1 VNIMLQLRPTFSESW
16 YRVVNLKA
24 RLRPSAQISRQ
35 YYRGERWYVV
45 RDPAGNQYHRLSDAA
60 YRFVGLLDGS
70 RTVGEAW
77 DLVGGQLDD
86 EAPTQPEVIQILSQ
100 LHSANLLESDM
111 TADSNVLLRRHKM
124 QMKRKFQGR
133 LMNIL
138 FPRIPLWDPDRT
150 LKRWLPVARVVMSP
164 IGAIVWLIVVIAAT
178 VLMIPRWP
186 EFMMDYQDAL
196 SIGTNPEKA
205 FYLFA
210 MFWILK
216 FFHEMGHAFAARRFG
231 GEVHEMGIMFL
242 VFIPTPYVD
251 ASSAWAF
258 PSRWHRMFVGA
269 GGMIVEL
276 FLAGIAAFVYI
287 ATKPGVPVMG
297 LPLRELMTD
306 AIMIAGF
313 TTVIFNANPLL
324 RYDGYYMLSDWLEIP
339 NLQQKSKDYLL
350 GLIKR
355 HVFRIKSQQPLPP
368 VGQRLWLFFY
378 GIASTIYRVF
388 VGLMIILLVA
398 WQVPVL
404 GVLMA
409 LGGLITWLV
418 VPVVK
423 TFKYLALEPELHR
436 KRGRAAAFTI
446 AVVVLAFVIIG
457 RIRFP
462 VHVDANGVLA
472 PQNQA
477 VLNVQ
482 QGGFVTNVRALD
494 GQWVK
499 AGDVLVELQDQEL
512 DAMVKK
518 VNAQLGAQQQQW
530 QMLKNTGRISEAD
543 VAAVDIDTFKTH
555 LKELK
560 DRKDQLT
567 VRAPL
572 DGQVVGPDLKFLKG
586 SFVER
591 GKELCRVETNDK
603 LVVRSIITQAEIALA
618 SRVRQKSGEY
628 ALSKDPE
635 IRLVSD
641 QQKTLKGG
649 RQVVLIPGSQ
659 KQLPSPSLTVAGG
672 GDITPDRR
680 DPEGKHAEIGQ
691 FEMKVDLANPD
702 NRITSGQRAWVRLT
716 VGKETLAWQWYNRFR
731 QLIET
736 KNKTST
742 WTQF

>member
-1 VNIMLQLRPTFSESW
+1 MLQLRPTFSESW

-100 LHSANLLESDM
+100 LHAANLLESDV
-111 TADSNVLLRRHKM
+111 TSDSDVLLRRHKK
-124 QMKRKFQGR
+124 QMKRKMQGR

-138 FPRIPLWDPDRT
+138 FPRIPLWDPDSV
-150 LKRWLPVARVVMSP
+150 LKRWMPFVRHLMSP
-164 IGAIVWLIVVIAAT
+164 IGAIIWLIVVAT
-178 VLMIPRWP
+178 AVVLLIPRWSGF
-186 EFMMDYQDAL
+186 EKSYMQAL
-196 SIGTNPEKA
+196 SIGSNPEKA

-210 MFWILK
+210 MFWLLK
-216 FFHEMGHAFAARRFG
+216 FFHEMGHAFACRRFG
-231 GEVHEMGIMFL
+231 GECHEMGIMFL

-258 PSRWHRMFVGA
+258 PSRWQRMFVGA
-269 GGMIVEL
+269 GGMVVEL
-276 FLAGIAAFVYI
+276 FIAAIAAFVWMN
-287 ATKPGVPVMG
+287 TEPGVPVLG
-297 LPLRELMTD
+297 LPINELACD

-368 VGQRLWLFFY
+368 VSQRLWLFFY

-388 VGLMIILLVA
+388 VGIAIILLVA

-409 LGGLITWLV
+409 LGGVVTWLV

-436 KRGRAAAFTI
+436 KRGRAVAFTML
-446 AVVVLAFVIIG
+446 VVGLVTVLVG
-457 RIRFP
+457 MIRFN
-462 VHVDANGVLA
+462 VYVDA
-472 PQNQA
+472 
-477 VLNVQ
+477 
-482 QGGFVTNVRALD
+482 QGIVEPVAKEVVNAGWDGFVTDIRVKD

-499 AGDVLVELQDQEL
+499 KGDVLVVMSDPEVDTLIKRLEATLAAVKAKEKQSFGAGDMGQNNIDKEDIKTYTDQLKETR
-512 DAMVKK
+512 
-518 VNAQLGAQQQQW
+518 AQQD
-530 QMLKNTGRISEAD
+530 E
-543 VAAVDIDTFKTH
+543 
-555 LKELK
+555 
-560 DRKDQLT
+560 LT
-567 VRAPL
+567 VRAKI
-572 DGQVVGPDLKFLKG
+572 DGQVIAPQLKFFPGK
-586 SFVER
+586 FAKR
-591 GKELCRVETNDK
+591 GDELLRLETNDK
-603 LVVRSIITQAEIALA
+603 LVVRAAVE
-618 SRVRQKSGEY
+618 
-628 ALSKDPE
+628 
-635 IRLVSD
+635 
-641 QQKTLKGG
+641 
-649 RQVVLIPGSQ
+649 
-659 KQLPSPSLTVAGG
+659 
-672 GDITPDRR
+672 
-680 DPEGKHAEIGQ
+680 
-691 FEMKVDLANPD
+691 
-702 NRITSGQRAWVRLT
+702 QRASSRKFVWPATCRRRWPAE
-716 VGKETLAWQWYNRFR
+716 G
-731 QLIET
+731 
-736 KNKTST
+736 SS
-742 WTQF
+742 